1 MRKAT
6 VTLMAMFM
14 FAFAGPAF
22 CNWEIPFGQEKTQVG
37 ITAPVHAE
45 DMPVGPGSYR
55 AHGSDIWVLDS
66 VKGRVLCFGA
76 DNKISQ
82 EVAFPALGKDF
93 ILTDFALQ
101 LGENSEVKAVATI
114 DMRAKEIVVAGLD
127 GKEIRRIKAGN
138 MMQLDEIDIDRNGQV
153 YVGDYAA
160 ASIAVFSADG
170 TALRN
175 IPWQASGFAVDS
187 SNNLHILSYAEG
199 SGHALVTIG
208 ADGKEVARH
217 EIGMAEM
224 QNPRIWAVKDSGECL
239 VSMVPPSGDP
249 SKQKL
254 MLFSADGKAAGSAD
268 FSNPYYINRYIAA
281 AKDNVWLVKADY
293 LKAPGEPVKFDSL
306 SLAK

>member
-14 FAFAGPAF
+14 FAFSSPAF
-22 CNWEIPFGQEKTQVG
+22 CNWEIPFGQEKAQVG
-37 ITAPVHAE
+37 ITAPVHDE

-76 DNKISQ
+76 DNKVRQ
-82 EVAFPALGKDF
+82 EVALPALGKDF

-101 LGENSEVKAVATI
+101 LGENGEVKAVATI

-127 GKEIRRIKAGN
+127 GKEIKRIKAGN
-138 MMQLDEIDIDRNGQV
+138 MMQLDEIDVDRNGQV
-153 YVGDYAA
+153 YVGDYAV

-170 TALRN
+170 IVLRN

-187 SNNLHILSYAEG
+187 SNNLHMLNYSEG

-254 MLFSADGKAAGSAD
+254 MLFSADGKPAGSAD
-268 FSNPYYINRYIAA
+268 FANPYYINRYIAA
-281 AKDNVWLVKADY
+281 AKDSIWLVKADY

-306 SLAK
+306 TLAK